1 MQYVIPI
8 PEQVRDDEMQ
18 YVIPDLI
25 GNLLFYTLF
34 YFLLLNFCKA
44 MLLYCYYA

>member
-8 PEQVRDDEMQ
+8 PEQVRDDEML

-34 YFLLLNFCKA
+34 YFLL
-44 MLLYCYYA
+44 

>member
-34 YFLLLNFCKA
+34 YFLLLNLRKA

>member
-25 GNLLFYTLF
+25 GNLLFIHYFTF
-34 YFLLLNFCKA
+34 Y
-44 MLLYCYYA
+44 Y